1 MYLNFF
7 PKTKHIKST
16 VNISSWLIFRSILR
30 LINHASFFSESN
42 FRFYIAET
50 GQRKKHQ
57 AIDHYGHPFPA
68 KLADN
73 VCPAT
78 QQTRSVASFVFGA
91 EVVNTFYYDNC
102 HAAVRRHMHCKA
114 YIKLAPLLR
123 KITKSIFHGERKM
136 DINTRR
142 KFCSLLKKFL

>member
-1 MYLNFF
+1 MHLNFP

-42 FRFYIAET
+42 FRFNIAET

-68 KLADN
+68 KLADY
-73 VCPAT
+73 VCPST
-78 QQTRSVASFVFGA
+78 QKTRSVASFVFGE

-102 HAAVRRHMHCKA
+102 HAAVRRTYCTARHTLNSHLYCV
-114 YIKLAPLLR
+114 
-123 KITKSIFHGERKM
+123 KSRNLFFMVRERWTSTQEE
-136 DINTRR
+136 N
-142 KFCSLLKKFL
+142 FVPF